1 MNRSFTAYYNRK
13 KNNYRIKNFHEVFAL
28 SLKKTMKK
36 SVPTPYARKYFPFE
50 KGAIH
55 NNGAKY
61 LKDFFFAF
69 RLKLNAPLYNNC

>member
-1 MNRSFTAYYNRK
+1 
-13 KNNYRIKNFHEVFAL
+13 
-28 SLKKTMKK
+28 MKK